1 MAVMKNTHKEDT
13 RSQIIHKYS
22 LSPRTRAIVLVDLL
36 DKEIIDFL
44 LEASQSIWVSCILMS
59 DIAANLIS
67 GADVFISDRKTQS
80 IDVVSMIQHS
90 IVPIIPIENDYP
102 KVFSEFDP
110 MKFEWNAFLFS
121 ETNKYLI
128 FEKLIRYLENVRYSG
143 DKRILLTNIAKTF

>member
-1 MAVMKNTHKEDT
+1 
-13 RSQIIHKYS
+13 
-22 LSPRTRAIVLVDLL
+22 
-36 DKEIIDFL
+36 
-44 LEASQSIWVSCILMS
+44 MS

-110 MKFEWNAFLFS
+110 MKFE
-121 ETNKYLI
+121 
-128 FEKLIRYLENVRYSG
+128 
-143 DKRILLTNIAKTF
+143 